1 MSIVSKSVMRQSSWA
16 KFRQLTIVGH
26 GQNGHLCDGTVTA
39 LNTTSTLVHGGKIS
53 VHVTGVTTATGDLLA
68 GSGDLTKGITVGR
81 QVGENDENVL
91 LQLVGVVLGGGQGE
105 TGSNDTL
112 DAEILSVC
120 RSIIGRTRSTHVGS
134 FAKLVNMVTRSM
146 EPFSSKSLVKKRA
159 VSKLTPM
166 APNTMEKLSSCM
178 S

>member
-53 VHVTGVTTATGDLLA
+53 VHVTGVTTATGHLFA
-68 GSGDLTKGITVGR
+68 GSGDLTKGITVGG
-81 QVGENDENVL
+81 QVSENDENVL

-105 TGSNDTL
+105 TRSNDTL
-112 DAEILSVC
+112 DAENVVSRWYSDWEC
-120 RSIIGRTRSTHVGS
+120 KPTHVGS
-134 FAKLVNMVTRSM
+134 LAKLVNMVTRSM